1 MIVVKDLHSNCIR
14 EETSNSQT
22 ITYEHALGNR
32 ENSILTGTNML
43 REGELS
49 PTTILWVGG
58 GGVWNIKRSTE
69 KQREAGQTRA
79 SVRGL

>member
-1 MIVVKDLHSNCIR
+1 MIIVKHLHSNCIR

-22 ITYEHALGNR
+22 ITYEQALGNR
-32 ENSILTGTNML
+32 ENSILTGTGML
-43 REGELS
+43 REEELS

-58 GGVWNIKRSTE
+58 VENRKRSTE

-79 SVRGL
+79 SVGGL